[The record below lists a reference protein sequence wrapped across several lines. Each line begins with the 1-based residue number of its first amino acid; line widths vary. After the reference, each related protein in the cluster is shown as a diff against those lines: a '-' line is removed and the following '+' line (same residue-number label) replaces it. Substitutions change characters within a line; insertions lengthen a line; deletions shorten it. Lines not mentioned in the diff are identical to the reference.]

1 MSSPLLDLLVCPAC
15 RGQLSE
21 QAGLYS
27 CTECKAGYPTL
38 GGVPC
43 LLPQPDRWRASWRL
57 QLSELCRA
65 AQETVTMFEKELRKP
80 ALLPSTRLRLQTQI
94 ALTKKTLAELV
105 TIVEPAAGPNMDD
118 PLLAPRIDPLNTF
131 HYLHRDWAETTENA
145 TALACV
151 ERVLDDAPL
160 RRLLVLGAGAGRLAY
175 DLHRT
180 RRATLTVALDIDPLV
195 ALVAQR
201 MVSGGCIELT
211 EARSN
216 ATEMTRFG
224 VLRRLQAP
232 AGPVERFHVLLAN
245 GLMPP
250 LRAQMFDTVLT
261 PWFIDVVPP
270 DLRDFMS
277 VLSQVL
283 VPGGRWLNYGP
294 LLFPPSRPAAYRYAR
309 EELAEIAQA
318 AGFQITRETDEL
330 VRFAYSPLAARGR
343 LEHCIA
349 FSAQKGVPKA
359 DAWLQIPHLPIPDFP
374 GRAELCH
381 ESAAF
386 NAIIALVDGRRSIN
400 DIAAQLGAG
409 AGPDVNLGAMK
420 DAVRLCLQTLHPTLE
435 PACER

>member
-1 MSSPLLDLLVCPAC
+1 MSSALLDLLVCPTC
-15 RGQLSE
+15 RQQLTE
-21 QAGLYS
+21 QDGLYRCS
-27 CTECKAGYPTL
+27 HCRAEYPTL

-43 LLPQPDRWRASWRL
+43 LLPEADRWRASWRL
-57 QLSELCRA
+57 QLDELSRA
-65 AQETVTMFEKELRKP
+65 AEETALMFEKELRKP
-80 ALLPSTRLRLQTQI
+80 ALLPNTRLRLQTQI

-105 TIVEPAAGPNMDD
+105 TIIEPAAAETGEN
-118 PLLAPRIDPLNTF
+118 PLPTPRIDPLNTF
-131 HYLHRDWAETTENA
+131 HYLHRDWAETTENEQ
-145 TALACV
+145 ALACI
-151 ERVLDDAPL
+151 ERVLDGAPL
-160 RRLLVLGAGAGRLAY
+160 GRLLVLGAGAGRLAY

-180 RRATLTVALDIDPLV
+180 KLASLTVALDIDPLV
-195 ALVAQR
+195 ALVAER
-201 MVSGGCIELT
+201 MVSGGSIELT

-224 VLRRLQAP
+224 VLRTLRAP

-245 GLMPP
+245 GLQPP
-250 LRAQMFDTVLT
+250 LRDHMFDTVLT

-277 VLSQVL
+277 VLSRVL

-309 EELAEIAQA
+309 EEVAEIAQA
-318 AGFQITRETDEL
+318 AGFDITHTTDEL

-349 FSAQKGVPKA
+349 FSARKGSPKA
-359 DAWLQIPHLPIPDFP
+359 DAWLQIPHLPVPDFL

-381 ESAAF
+381 DSAAY

-400 DIAAQLGAG
+400 DIALELG
-409 AGPDVNLGAMK
+409 AGPDVNLGALK

>member
-1 MSSPLLDLLVCPAC
+1 MSSALLDLLVCPAC

-21 QAGLYS
+21 QRGQYRCAP
-27 CTECKAGYPTL
+27 CKVQYPTL

-43 LLPQPDRWRASWRL
+43 LLPEPARWRASWDE
-57 QLSELCRA
+57 QLTELKRA
-65 AQETVTMFEKELRKP
+65 AEETVTMFEKELRKP
-80 ALLPSTRLRLQTQI
+80 GLLPNTRLRLQTQV

-105 TIVEPAAGPNMDD
+105 AVIEPAAEPNTHESL
-118 PLLAPRIDPLNTF
+118 PAPRIDPLNTF
-131 HYLHRDWAETTENA
+131 HYLHRDWAETVENEK
-145 TALACV
+145 ALACV

-160 RRLLVLGAGAGRLAY
+160 GRLLVLGAGAGRLAY

-201 MVSGGCIELT
+201 MVSGGRMELT

-216 ATEMTRFG
+216 ATEMSRFG
-224 VLRRLQAP
+224 VLRSLQAP
-232 AGPVERFHVLLAN
+232 FGPIERFHVLLAN
-245 GLMPP
+245 ALHPP
-250 LRAQMFDTVLT
+250 VREQMFDTVLT

-277 VLSQVL
+277 VLSRVL
-283 VPGGRWLNYGP
+283 VPGGRWINYGP

-309 EELAEIAQA
+309 EEVADIAQL
-318 AGFQITRETDEL
+318 AGFDLTRETDEL

-349 FSAQKGVPKA
+349 FSARKGSPKA

-374 GRAELCH
+374 RRAERRQQ
-381 ESAAF
+381 SAAF
-386 NAIIALVDGRRSIN
+386 DAIIALVDGRRSIN
-400 DIAAQLGAG
+400 DIASYLG
-409 AGPDVNLGAMK
+409 AGPDVNLAAMK
-420 DAVRLCLQTLHPTLE
+420 DAVRLCLQTLHPALE
-435 PACER
+435 LACER

>member
-1 MSSPLLDLLVCPAC
+1 MSSALLDLLVCPAC

-21 QAGLYS
+21 QAGQYL
-27 CTECKAGYPTL
+27 CMHCRAVYPTL

-43 LLPQPDRWRASWRL
+43 LLPEPDRFRASWRQ
-57 QLSELCRA
+57 QLAELTRA
-65 AQETVTMFEKELRKP
+65 AEETVTMFQKELRKP
-80 ALLPSTRLRLQTQI
+80 ALLPNTRLRLETQI

-105 TIVEPAAGPNMDD
+105 AIIEPAAGPNTDN
-118 PLLAPRIDPLNTF
+118 PLPAPRIDPLNTF
-131 HYLHRDWAETTENA
+131 HYLHRDWAETTENGN
-145 TALACV
+145 ALACV

-160 RRLLVLGAGAGRLAY
+160 GRLLVLGAGAGRLAY

-180 RRATLTVALDIDPLV
+180 RRASLTVALDIDPLV
-195 ALVAQR
+195 ALVAQQ
-201 MVSGGCIELT
+201 MISGGRIELT

-224 VLRRLQAP
+224 ALRTLQAP

-245 GLMPP
+245 GLQPP
-250 LRAQMFDTVLT
+250 LRDHLFDTVLT

-277 VLSQVL
+277 VLSRVL

-309 EELAEIAQA
+309 EEVSEIAQA
-318 AGFQITRETDEL
+318 AGFDVTRETDEL

-349 FSAQKGVPKA
+349 FSAQKGPPKA

-374 GRAELCH
+374 GRAELRH

-386 NAIIALVDGRRSIN
+386 NAIIELIDGRRSIN
-400 DIAAQLGAG
+400 DIASHLGAG
-409 AGPDVNLGAMK
+409 ASPDVNLGAMK
-420 DAVRLCLQTLHPTLE
+420 DAVRLCLQTIHPTLE
-435 PACER
+435 LACER

>member
-1 MSSPLLDLLVCPAC
+1 MSSALLDLLLCPAC

-21 QAGLYS
+21 QRLQYS
-27 CTECKAGYPTL
+27 CTNCQVDYPTL

-43 LLPQPDRWRASWRL
+43 LLPEPDRWRASWRK
-57 QLSELCRA
+57 QLAELTRA
-65 AQETVTMFEKELRKP
+65 AEETALMFEKELRKP
-80 ALLPSTRLRLQTQI
+80 ALLPNTRLRLQTQI
-94 ALTKKTLAELV
+94 ALTRKTLAELV
-105 TIVEPAAGPNMDD
+105 AIIEPAAGPNTDD
-118 PLLAPRIDPLNTF
+118 PLPAPRIDPLNTF
-131 HYLHRDWAETTENA
+131 HYLHRDWAETEENGS
-145 TALACV
+145 ALGCV
-151 ERVLDDAPL
+151 ERVLDGAPL
-160 RRLLVLGAGAGRLAY
+160 GRLLVLGAGAGRLAY

-180 RRATLTVALDIDPLV
+180 QRASLTVAIDIDPLV
-195 ALVAQR
+195 ALVAQQ
-201 MVSGGCIELT
+201 MVSGGSIELT

-224 VLRRLQAP
+224 ALRTLQAP

-245 GLMPP
+245 GLQPP
-250 LRAQMFDTVLT
+250 LRDHMFDTVLT

-277 VLSQVL
+277 VLSRVL

-294 LLFPPSRPAAYRYAR
+294 LLFPPSRPAAYRYTR
-309 EELAEIAQA
+309 EEVAEIAQA
-318 AGFQITRETDEL
+318 AGFEITRESTEL

-349 FSAQKGVPKA
+349 FSAQKGSPKA

-374 GRAELCH
+374 GRAELRH

-400 DIAAQLGAG
+400 DIAIRLG

-435 PACER
+435 LACER